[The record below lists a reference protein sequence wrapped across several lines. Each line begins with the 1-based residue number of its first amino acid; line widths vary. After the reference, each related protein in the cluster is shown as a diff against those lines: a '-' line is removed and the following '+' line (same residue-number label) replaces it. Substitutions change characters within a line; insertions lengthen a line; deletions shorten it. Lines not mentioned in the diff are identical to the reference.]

1 MSLVLFYH
9 SIDMSDQNYWENEL
23 KVPQAVLLMKAE
35 WPEKEE
41 ILLIIHLTVTLNQ
54 CIDIFHKVHI

>member
-1 MSLVLFYH
+1 
-9 SIDMSDQNYWENEL
+9 MSDQNYWENEL

-54 CIDIFHKVHI
+54 CIDIFHKVYI